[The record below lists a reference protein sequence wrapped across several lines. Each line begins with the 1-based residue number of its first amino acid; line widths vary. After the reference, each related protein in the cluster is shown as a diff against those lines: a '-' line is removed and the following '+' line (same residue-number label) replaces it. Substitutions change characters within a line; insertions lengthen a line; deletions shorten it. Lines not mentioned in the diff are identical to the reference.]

1 MRPVSSMSLSR
12 STTVPRRKPI
22 DAMLTL
28 VPSLYS
34 DVVLTHLGSD
44 DLKRNEKEERET
56 TFVRVITQ
64 CAGSGGSGPSAYPS
78 SSASVSVMTTLDL
91 PGAAC
96 MALVK

>member
-34 DVVLTHLGSD
+34 NVVLTHLGSD
-44 DLKRNEKEERET
+44 DLKRNEKEE
-56 TFVRVITQ
+56 RVITQ

-96 MALVK
+96 MALKK

>member
-34 DVVLTHLGSD
+34 NAVLTHLDPD
-44 DLKRNEKEERET
+44 DLKRNE
-56 TFVRVITQ
+56 
-64 CAGSGGSGPSAYPS
+64 
-78 SSASVSVMTTLDL
+78 
-91 PGAAC
+91 
-96 MALVK
+96 